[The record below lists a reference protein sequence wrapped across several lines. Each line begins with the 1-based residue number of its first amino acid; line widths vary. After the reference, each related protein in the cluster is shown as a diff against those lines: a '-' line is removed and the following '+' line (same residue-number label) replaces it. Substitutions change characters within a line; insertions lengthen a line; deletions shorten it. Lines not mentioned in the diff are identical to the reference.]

1 MDEVPYR
8 VAAFSA
14 QGGYQAMKEMLADGK
29 RPDGVLCATDMIA
42 AGVLSFLSEQGIT
55 VPGEMKVAGMG
66 HGDIADLLCPRLT
79 TVHYHYHTSGRK
91 RQICCWI

>member
-1 MDEVPYR
+1 MT
-8 VAAFSA
+8 
-14 QGGYQAMKEMLADGK
+14 EMLADGK

-42 AGVLSFLSEQGIT
+42 AGVLSCLSERGIT

-66 HGDIADLLCPRLT
+66 HGAIADLLCPRLT
-79 TVHYHYHTSGRK
+79 TGYIIIIIPAEGK